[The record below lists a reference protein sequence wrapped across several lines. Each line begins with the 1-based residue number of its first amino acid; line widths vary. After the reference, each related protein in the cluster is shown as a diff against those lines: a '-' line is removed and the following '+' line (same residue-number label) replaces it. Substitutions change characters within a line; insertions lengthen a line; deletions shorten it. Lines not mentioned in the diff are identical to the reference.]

1 METKSV
7 VIELYSRPDCNGSIE
22 FVLKTINSSGVDK
35 LERYNNE
42 NEAVTKMRQVLNAS
56 SRFRDD
62 WHNLIRIEI
71 EKQFLD

>member
-7 VIELYSRPDCNGSIE
+7 VIELHSCPNCGGSIGYC
-22 FVLKTINSSGVDK
+22 LKTINSSGADK

-42 NEAVTKMRQVLNAS
+42 NEAVTKMKQVLNAS
-56 SRFRDD
+56 SRFRHD

>member
-7 VIELYSRPDCNGSIE
+7 VIELHSRLHCDGSIE
-22 FVLKTINSSGVDK
+22 YYLKTINSSGVKK
-35 LERYNNE
+35 LELYNDE
-42 NEAVTKMRQVLNAS
+42 NEAVTKMKQVLNAS

-62 WHNLIRIEI
+62 WHNFIRIEI

>member
-1 METKSV
+1 MEKKSV
-7 VIELYSRPDCNGSIE
+7 VIELHSCPHCGGSIGYC
-22 FVLKTINSSGVDK
+22 LKTINSSGVKK
-35 LERYNNE
+35 LECFNNK
-42 NEAVTKMRQVLNAS
+42 NEAVTKMKQVLNAS

>member
-22 FVLKTINSSGVDK
+22 YCLKTINSSGVDK

-42 NEAVTKMRQVLNAS
+42 NEAVTKMKQVLNAS
-56 SRFRDD
+56 SRFRND

>member
-1 METKSV
+1 MEAKSV
-7 VIELYSRPDCNGSIE
+7 VIELYSRPGCNGSIE
-22 FVLKTINSSGVDK
+22 YYLKTINSSGVKK

-42 NEAVTKMRQVLNAS
+42 NEAVTKMKKVLNAS
-56 SRFRDD
+56 SCFRRD

>member
-7 VIELYSRPDCNGSIE
+7 VIELYSRPDCKGSIKYY
-22 FVLKTINSSGVDK
+22 LKTINSSGVDK

-42 NEAVTKMRQVLNAS
+42 NEAVKKMKQVLNAS
-56 SRFRDD
+56 SCFRHD

>member
-7 VIELYSRPDCNGSIE
+7 VIELYSRQNCNGSIE
-22 FVLKTINSSGVDK
+22 YYLKSINSSGVDK

-42 NEAVTKMRQVLNAS
+42 NEAVTKMKQVLNAS
-56 SRFRDD
+56 SCFRHD

>member
-7 VIELYSRPDCNGSIE
+7 VIELYSRPDCDGSKKLYLTTISSVGE
-22 FVLKTINSSGVDK
+22 RKT
-35 LERYNNE
+35 EQYNKE
-42 NEAVTKMRQVLNAS
+42 NEAVTKMKQVLNAS
-56 SRFRDD
+56 SRFRND

>member
-7 VIELYSRPDCNGSIE
+7 VIELYSRTDCNGSIK
-22 FVLKTINSSGVDK
+22 FYLKTINSSGVDK

-42 NEAVTKMRQVLNAS
+42 NEAVAKMKQVLGAS
-56 SRFRDD
+56 SRFRND